1 MPAPRILLVKLSS
14 LGDVVHL
21 APAVTDLR
29 ASRPEARVA
38 WAVEGPYADI
48 VRLHPGVDEVI
59 PVGLR
64 ALRDRPL
71 SPGAWAALRASRR
84 ALRGQPW
91 DYVVDAQG
99 LLKSA
104 CVARWSRATVFGL
117 DARSARERVAAR
129 FYDVKLPVARDM
141 HAVER
146 NRALLGSIFGYA
158 VASPARYGLAA
169 PAAPP
174 PWAPPGRYAVL
185 LHAASRRA
193 KRWPDDRWTAL
204 ARLLADDG
212 YAVVFPGGSAAERQA
227 AARLAGATGP
237 AAIAAPAMTLSE
249 AAALLAHASGVIGV
263 DTGLTHL
270 AVALGV
276 PTVGLYCATAP
287 RLTGLHGGELAV
299 SLGAPGAPP
308 EVAAVAAAAGVGRAR
323 E

>member
-1 MPAPRILLVKLSS
+1 MPAPRILVVKLSS

-29 ASRPEARVA
+29 ERRPGARIA

-64 ALRDRPL
+64 AVRDRPW
-71 SPGAWAALRASRR
+71 SPGAWRSLRVSRR
-84 ALRGQPW
+84 ALRGDRW

-104 CVARWSRATVFGL
+104 CVARWSRSSVFGL
-117 DARSARERVAAR
+117 DSRSARERLAAR
-129 FYDVKLPVARDM
+129 FYDVKVAVARDM

-146 NRALLGSIFGYA
+146 NRALLGAIFGYA
-158 VASPARYGLAA
+158 ADAPARYGLAA
-169 PAAPP
+169 PAAAPA
-174 PWAPPGRYAVL
+174 WAPTGRYAVL
-185 LHAASRRA
+185 LHAASRRE
-193 KRWPDDRWTAL
+193 KRWPEDRWIAL
-204 ARLLADDG
+204 ARLLVDDG
-212 YAVVFPGGSAAERQA
+212 YAVVFPGGTPAEREA
-227 AARLAGATGP
+227 AARLARSTGP
-237 AAIAAPAMTLSE
+237 AGSAAPALTLSE
-249 AAALLAHASGVIGV
+249 AASLLAHASGVIGV

-276 PTVGLYCATAP
+276 PTVGLYCSTSP
-287 RLTGLHGGELAV
+287 RLTGLHGGDLAV
-299 SLGAPGAPP
+299 NLGGPGAPP

>member
-29 ASRPEARVA
+29 ERRPEARIA
-38 WAVEGPYADI
+38 WAVEGPYADL
-48 VRLHPGVDEVI
+48 VRLHPAVDEVI

-64 ALRDRPL
+64 RLRDRPW
-71 SPGAWAALRASRR
+71 SPGAWRALRASRR
-84 ALRGQPW
+84 ALRASRW

-104 CVARWSRATVFGL
+104 CVAHWSRSTVFGL
-117 DARSARERVAAR
+117 DHRSARERMASR
-129 FYDVKLPVARDM
+129 FYDVKVAVARDM

-146 NRALLGSIFGYA
+146 NRALFGAVFGYA
-158 VASPARYGLAA
+158 PDWPARYGLAA

-174 PWAPPGRYAVL
+174 PWAPSGRYAVL
-185 LHAASRRA
+185 LHAASRRE
-193 KRWPDDRWTAL
+193 KRWPDDRWVAL
-204 ARLLADDG
+204 ARLLAEAG
-212 YAVVFPGGSAAERQA
+212 YALVLPGGNAAERET
-227 AARLAGATGP
+227 AARLAKSIGP
-237 AAIAAPAMTLSE
+237 AASAAPSMALSE

-276 PTVGLYCATAP
+276 PTVGLYCATSP
-287 RLTGLHGGELAV
+287 RLTGLHGGDLAV
-299 SLGAPGAPP
+299 NLGAPGAPP
-308 EVAAVAAAAGVGRAR
+308 GVDAVAAAAGVGRAR
-323 E
+323 G